1 MNWLFFSIA
10 TALLW
15 GTAELFYKKGA
26 QPDEKYS
33 HLKISVWVGVV
44 MGAHAIYTLLT
55 QDIGYNPANLL
66 IYLPVSLFYIFS
78 MTFSYF
84 GMRFLEESISDPIEN
99 TAGVICVLLFAI
111 FMGDEFSALTW
122 IAVAVITLGVVGVS
136 YIENRGETP
145 RKKLLGKKLAIVA
158 FCMPFVY
165 ALLDAFGTF
174 LDDAFFLVEDIANAP
189 FVDVTEETIE
199 AVANPSYELPF
210 ALFALFMGDEFSWL
224 TWLSVGVITVGVVGV
239 SYLENHGETTRKK
252 NYGKALAIISFCMP
266 FVYALL
272 DAFGTFLDDAFF
284 LIEDVASS
292 PLVDVTEET
301 IEAVA
306 NTSYELTF
314 ALFALCLF
322 IFMKSKK
329 VKFGSVP
336 QHKDKILAAVFETAG
351 QFTYVYALG
360 GVDAVAAPILSSVCV
375 VSLLLSRIFLKE
387 KLSWKTYAFIAVV
400 IVGILLLAVSE
411 EL

>member
-1 MNWLFFSIA
+1 MSWLFFAIG
-10 TALLW
+10 TAILW

-26 QPDEKYS
+26 QPQEKYS
-33 HLKISVWVGVV
+33 HLKICIWVGIV
-44 MGAHAIYTLLT
+44 MGAHAIFTLLT
-55 QDIGYNPANLL
+55 QDIGYNPVN
-66 IYLPVSLFYIFS
+66 IIRYLPVSLFYIIS
-78 MTFSYF
+78 MAFSYF

-99 TAGVICVLLFAI
+99 TAGVICVLLFA
-111 FMGDEFSALTW
+111 
-122 IAVAVITLGVVGVS
+122 V
-136 YIENRGETP
+136 
-145 RKKLLGKKLAIVA
+145 
-158 FCMPFVY
+158 
-165 ALLDAFGTF
+165 
-174 LDDAFFLVEDIANAP
+174 
-189 FVDVTEETIE
+189 
-199 AVANPSYELPF
+199 
-210 ALFALFMGDEFSWL
+210 FMGDEFSWL
-224 TWLSVGVITVGVVGV
+224 TWLSVGIITVGVVGV

-252 NYGKALAIISFCMP
+252 NYGKALAVISFCMP
-266 FVYALL
+266 FLYALL

-292 PLVDVTEET
+292 PLVDITEET

-314 ALFALCLF
+314 ALFALGLF
-322 IFMKSKK
+322 IFMKVKK
-329 VKFGSVP
+329 VKFGP
-336 QHKDKILAAVFETAG
+336 ITEHKDKFLAAIFETAG

-400 IVGILLLAVSE
+400 IIGILLLAISE

>member
-1 MNWLFFSIA
+1 MSWLFFSIA
-10 TALLW
+10 TAILW
-15 GTAELFYKKGA
+15 GAAELFYKKGA
-26 QPDEKYS
+26 RPDEKYS
-33 HLKISVWVGVV
+33 HLKICVWVGII
-44 MGAHAIYTLLT
+44 MGAHAIFTLLT
-55 QDIGYNPANLL
+55 QDINYNPINL
-66 IYLPVSLFYIFS
+66 IRYLPVSLFYIIS
-78 MTFSYF
+78 MAFSYF

-111 FMGDEFSALTW
+111 FMGDEFSVLTW
-122 IAVAVITLGVVGVS
+122 VAI
-136 YIENRGETP
+136 
-145 RKKLLGKKLAIVA
+145 
-158 FCMPFVY
+158 
-165 ALLDAFGTF
+165 
-174 LDDAFFLVEDIANAP
+174 
-189 FVDVTEETIE
+189 
-199 AVANPSYELPF
+199 
-210 ALFALFMGDEFSWL
+210 
-224 TWLSVGVITVGVVGV
+224 GVIAVGVVGV
-239 SYLENHGETTRKK
+239 GYLENHGETPRKK
-252 NYGKALAIISFCMP
+252 KYGKTLAVVAFCMP

-314 ALFALCLF
+314 ALFALGLF
-322 IFMKSKK
+322 IFMKSKG

-336 QHKDKILAAVFETAG
+336 KHKDKILAAVFETAG

-387 KLSWKTYAFIAVV
+387 KLSWKTYVFIAIV
-400 IVGILLLAVSE
+400 IVGILLLAVAE

>member
-1 MNWLFFSIA
+1 MSWLFFSVA

-55 QDIGYNPANLL
+55 QDIGFNPVNIL

-84 GMRFLEESISDPIEN
+84 GMRFIEESISDPIEN

-122 IAVAVITLGVVGVS
+122 IAVGVITVGVVGVS
-136 YIENRGETP
+136 FLENKGETP
-145 RKKLLGKKLAIVA
+145 RKKKLGKVLAIVA

-174 LDDAFFLVEDIANAP
+174 LDDAFFLVEDIASAP
-189 FVDVTEETIE
+189 F
-199 AVANPSYELPF
+199 
-210 ALFALFMGDEFSWL
+210 
-224 TWLSVGVITVGVVGV
+224 
-239 SYLENHGETTRKK
+239 
-252 NYGKALAIISFCMP
+252 
-266 FVYALL
+266 
-272 DAFGTFLDDAFF
+272 
-284 LIEDVASS
+284 
-292 PLVDVTEET
+292 VDVTEET

-314 ALFALCLF
+314 ALFALILF
-322 IFMKSKK
+322 VFMKSKG

-400 IVGILLLAVSE
+400 IVGILLLAVAE

>member
-10 TALLW
+10 TAILW

-26 QPDEKYS
+26 LPNEKYS
-33 HLKISVWVGVV
+33 HLKICVWVGIV
-44 MGAHAIYTLLT
+44 MGAHAIFTLLT
-55 QDIGYNPANLL
+55 QDINYNPVN
-66 IYLPVSLFYIFS
+66 IIRYLPVSLFYIIS
-78 MTFSYF
+78 MAFSYF

-111 FMGDEFSALTW
+111 FMQEEISLFTW
-122 IAVAVITLGVVGVS
+122 IAVGVITVGVLGVS
-136 YIENRGETP
+136 FLENKGETP
-145 RKKLLGKKLAIVA
+145 RKKKLGKTLAIVA

-165 ALLDAFGTF
+165 AF
-174 LDDAFFLVEDIANAP
+174 
-189 FVDVTEETIE
+189 
-199 AVANPSYELPF
+199 
-210 ALFALFMGDEFSWL
+210 
-224 TWLSVGVITVGVVGV
+224 
-239 SYLENHGETTRKK
+239 
-252 NYGKALAIISFCMP
+252 
-266 FVYALL
+266 L

-292 PLVDVTEET
+292 PLVDVTEDT

-314 ALFALCLF
+314 ALFALGLY
-322 IFMKSKK
+322 IFMKTKK
-329 VKFGSVP
+329 VKFGAVP

-375 VSLLLSRIFLKE
+375 VSLVLSRIFLKE
-387 KLSWKTYAFIAVV
+387 KLSKKTYAFIAVV
-400 IVGILLLAVSE
+400 IIGILLLAISE
-411 EL
+411 EV

>member
-1 MNWLFFSIA
+1 MSWLFFSIA
-10 TALLW
+10 TAVLW
-15 GTAELFYKKGA
+15 GAAELFYKKGA
-26 QPDEKYS
+26 RPDEKYS
-33 HLKISVWVGVV
+33 HLKICVWVGIV
-44 MGAHAIYTLLT
+44 MGAHAIFTLLT
-55 QDIGYNPANLL
+55 QDINYNPINL
-66 IYLPVSLFYIFS
+66 IRYLPVSLFYIIS
-78 MTFSYF
+78 MAFSYF

-111 FMGDEFSALTW
+111 FMGDEFSVLTW
-122 IAVAVITLGVVGVS
+122 VAI
-136 YIENRGETP
+136 
-145 RKKLLGKKLAIVA
+145 
-158 FCMPFVY
+158 
-165 ALLDAFGTF
+165 
-174 LDDAFFLVEDIANAP
+174 
-189 FVDVTEETIE
+189 
-199 AVANPSYELPF
+199 
-210 ALFALFMGDEFSWL
+210 
-224 TWLSVGVITVGVVGV
+224 GVIAVGVVGV
-239 SYLENHGETTRKK
+239 GYLENHGETPRKK
-252 NYGKALAIISFCMP
+252 KYGKTLAVVAFCMP
-266 FVYALL
+266 FIYALL

-314 ALFALCLF
+314 ALFALGLF
-322 IFMKSKK
+322 IFMKSKG

-336 QHKDKILAAVFETAG
+336 KHKDKILAAVFETAG

-387 KLSWKTYAFIAVV
+387 KLSWKTYVFIGIV
-400 IVGILLLAVSE
+400 IVGILLLAVAE

>member
-1 MNWLFFSIA
+1 MSWLFFSVA

-26 QPDEKYS
+26 RPDEKYS

-44 MGAHAIYTLLT
+44 MGIHALYTLLT
-55 QDIGYNPANLL
+55 QDIGFNPANLL

-122 IAVAVITLGVVGVS
+122 IAVAVITVGVVCVS
-136 YIENRGETP
+136 YLENKGETP
-145 RKKLLGKKLAIVA
+145 RKKTYGKKLAAVA
-158 FCMPFVY
+158 FIMPFLY

-174 LDDAFFLVEDIANAP
+174 LDDAFFLVEDIAAAP
-189 FVDVTEETIE
+189 FVDVTEET
-199 AVANPSYELPF
+199 
-210 ALFALFMGDEFSWL
+210 M
-224 TWLSVGVITVGVVGV
+224 
-239 SYLENHGETTRKK
+239 
-252 NYGKALAIISFCMP
+252 
-266 FVYALL
+266 
-272 DAFGTFLDDAFF
+272 
-284 LIEDVASS
+284 
-292 PLVDVTEET
+292 
-301 IEAVA
+301 EAVA

-314 ALFALCLF
+314 ALFALILF
-322 IFMKSKK
+322 IFMKAKG
-329 VKFGSVP
+329 VKFGPVK
-336 QHKDKILAAVFETAG
+336 QHKDKIMAAVFETAG

-360 GVDAVAAPILSSVCV
+360 GVDAIAAPILSSVCV

-400 IVGILLLAVSE
+400 IVGILLLAVAE

>member
-1 MNWLFFSIA
+1 MSWLFFSIA

-15 GTAELFYKKGA
+15 GAAELFYKKGA
-26 QPDEKYS
+26 LPNEKYS
-33 HLKISVWVGVV
+33 HLKICVWVGVV
-44 MGAHAIYTLLT
+44 MGAHAVFTLLT
-55 QDIGYNPANLL
+55 QDIGYNPINLL
-66 IYLPVSLFYIFS
+66 IYLPVSLFYIIS
-78 MTFSYF
+78 MAFSYF

-111 FMGDEFSALTW
+111 FMGDEFSLLTW
-122 IAVAVITLGVVGVS
+122 IAVGVITMGVVGVS
-136 YIENRGETP
+136 YMENHGETQ
-145 RKKLLGKKLAIVA
+145 RKKNLGKKLAIVA

-199 AVANPSYELPF
+199 AVAN
-210 ALFALFMGDEFSWL
+210 
-224 TWLSVGVITVGVVGV
+224 
-239 SYLENHGETTRKK
+239 
-252 NYGKALAIISFCMP
+252 
-266 FVYALL
+266 
-272 DAFGTFLDDAFF
+272 
-284 LIEDVASS
+284 
-292 PLVDVTEET
+292 
-301 IEAVA
+301 
-306 NTSYELTF
+306 TSYELTF
-314 ALFALCLF
+314 ALFALGLF
-322 IFMKSKK
+322 IFMKAKG
-329 VKFGSVP
+329 VKFGPVP

-375 VSLLLSRIFLKE
+375 VSLVLSRIFLKE

-400 IVGILLLAVSE
+400 IIGILLLAVAE

>member
-1 MNWLFFSIA
+1 MSWLFFSIA

-26 QPDEKYS
+26 KPDEKYS

-55 QDIGYNPANLL
+55 QDIGFNPVNIL

-122 IAVAVITLGVVGVS
+122 IAVIVITVGVVGVS
-136 YIENRGETP
+136 FLENKGETP
-145 RKKLLGKKLAIVA
+145 RKKKLGKTLAIVA

-199 AVANPSYELPF
+199 AVAN
-210 ALFALFMGDEFSWL
+210 
-224 TWLSVGVITVGVVGV
+224 
-239 SYLENHGETTRKK
+239 
-252 NYGKALAIISFCMP
+252 
-266 FVYALL
+266 
-272 DAFGTFLDDAFF
+272 
-284 LIEDVASS
+284 
-292 PLVDVTEET
+292 
-301 IEAVA
+301 
-306 NTSYELTF
+306 TSYELTF
-314 ALFALCLF
+314 ALFALGLF
-322 IFMKSKK
+322 IFMKAKK
-329 VKFGSVP
+329 VKFGPVP

-400 IVGILLLAVSE
+400 IVGILLLAVAE

>member
-1 MNWLFFSIA
+1 MSWLFFAIG
-10 TALLW
+10 TAILW

-33 HLKISVWVGVV
+33 HLKICVWVGIV
-44 MGAHAIYTLLT
+44 MGAHAIFTLLT
-55 QDIGYNPANLL
+55 QDINYNPVN
-66 IYLPVSLFYIFS
+66 IIRYLPVSLFYIIS
-78 MTFSYF
+78 MAFSYF

-99 TAGVICVLLFAI
+99 TAGVICVLLFVL
-111 FMGDEFSALTW
+111 FFQEEYHLLTW
-122 IAVAVITLGVVGVS
+122 IAIAVITIGVLGVS
-136 YIENRGETP
+136 FLENRGETT
-145 RKKLLGKKLAIVA
+145 RKKKLGKTMAVVA

-174 LDDAFFLVEDIANAP
+174 F
-189 FVDVTEETIE
+189 
-199 AVANPSYELPF
+199 
-210 ALFALFMGDEFSWL
+210 
-224 TWLSVGVITVGVVGV
+224 
-239 SYLENHGETTRKK
+239 
-252 NYGKALAIISFCMP
+252 
-266 FVYALL
+266 
-272 DAFGTFLDDAFF
+272 DDAFF
-284 LIEDVASS
+284 LIEYVANS
-292 PLVDVTEET
+292 PLVDVTEDT

-322 IFMKSKK
+322 IFMKAKK
-329 VKFGSVP
+329 VKFGPIP

-351 QFTYVYALG
+351 QFTYVYTLG

-400 IVGILLLAVSE
+400 IIGILLLAVSE

>member
-1 MNWLFFSIA
+1 MSWLFFSIA
-10 TALLW
+10 TAVLW

-26 QPDEKYS
+26 RADEKYS
-33 HLKISVWVGVV
+33 HLKICVWVGIV
-44 MGAHAIYTLLT
+44 MGAHAIFTLLT
-55 QDIGYNPANLL
+55 QDIGYNPKNLL
-66 IYLPVSLFYIFS
+66 VYLPVSAFYIIS
-78 MTFSYF
+78 MAFSYF

-111 FMGDEFSALTW
+111 FMGDEFSVLTW
-122 IAVAVITLGVVGVS
+122 IAVGVITVGVVGVS
-136 YIENRGETP
+136 FLENHGETP
-145 RKKLLGKKLAIVA
+145 RKKKLGKKLAVIS

-174 LDDAFFLVEDIANAP
+174 LDDAFFLVEDIAS
-189 FVDVTEETIE
+189 T
-199 AVANPSYELPF
+199 
-210 ALFALFMGDEFSWL
+210 
-224 TWLSVGVITVGVVGV
+224 
-239 SYLENHGETTRKK
+239 
-252 NYGKALAIISFCMP
+252 
-266 FVYALL
+266 
-272 DAFGTFLDDAFF
+272 
-284 LIEDVASS
+284 

-314 ALFALCLF
+314 ALFALGLF
-322 IFMKSKK
+322 IFMKAKK
-329 VKFGSVP
+329 VKFGPIP
-336 QHKDKILAAVFETAG
+336 QHRDKFLAAVFETAG

-400 IVGILLLAVSE
+400 IVGILLLAVAE

>member
-1 MNWLFFSIA
+1 MNWLFFSVA

-26 QPDEKYS
+26 RPDEKYS

-44 MGAHAIYTLLT
+44 MGIHAVYTLLT
-55 QDIGYNPANLL
+55 QDIGYNPVNLL

-122 IAVAVITLGVVGVS
+122 IAVAVITVGVVGVS
-136 YIENRGETP
+136 YLENKGETP
-145 RKKLLGKKLAIVA
+145 RKKTYGKKLAVIA
-158 FCMPFVY
+158 FIMPFLY

-174 LDDAFFLVEDIANAP
+174 LDDAFFLVEDIAAAP
-189 FVDVTEETIE
+189 FVDVTEET
-199 AVANPSYELPF
+199 
-210 ALFALFMGDEFSWL
+210 M
-224 TWLSVGVITVGVVGV
+224 
-239 SYLENHGETTRKK
+239 
-252 NYGKALAIISFCMP
+252 
-266 FVYALL
+266 
-272 DAFGTFLDDAFF
+272 
-284 LIEDVASS
+284 
-292 PLVDVTEET
+292 
-301 IEAVA
+301 EAVA

-314 ALFALCLF
+314 ALFALILF
-322 IFMKSKK
+322 IFMKAKG
-329 VKFGSVP
+329 VKFGPVK
-336 QHKDKILAAVFETAG
+336 QHSDKILAAVFETAG

-400 IVGILLLAVSE
+400 IVGILLLAVAE

>member
-1 MNWLFFSIA
+1 MSWLFFSIA

-26 QPDEKYS
+26 KPDEKYS

-55 QDIGYNPANLL
+55 QDIGYNPVNILV
-66 IYLPVSLFYIFS
+66 YLPVSLFYIFS

-122 IAVAVITLGVVGVS
+122 IAVVVITVGVVGVS
-136 YIENRGETP
+136 YMENKGETP
-145 RKKLLGKKLAIVA
+145 RKKKLGKTLAIVA

-199 AVANPSYELPF
+199 AVAN
-210 ALFALFMGDEFSWL
+210 
-224 TWLSVGVITVGVVGV
+224 
-239 SYLENHGETTRKK
+239 
-252 NYGKALAIISFCMP
+252 
-266 FVYALL
+266 
-272 DAFGTFLDDAFF
+272 
-284 LIEDVASS
+284 
-292 PLVDVTEET
+292 
-301 IEAVA
+301 
-306 NTSYELTF
+306 TSYELTF
-314 ALFALCLF
+314 ALFALGLF
-322 IFMKSKK
+322 IFMKAKK
-329 VKFGSVP
+329 VTFGPVK

-387 KLSWKTYAFIAVV
+387 KLNWKTYAFIAVV
-400 IVGILLLAVSE
+400 IVGILLLAVAE

>member
-1 MNWLFFSIA
+1 MSWLFFSVA

-33 HLKISVWVGVV
+33 HLKICVWVGIV
-44 MGAHAIYTLLT
+44 MGAHAIFTLLT
-55 QDIGYNPANLL
+55 QDIGYNPVNL
-66 IYLPVSLFYIFS
+66 IKYLPVSAFYIIS
-78 MTFSYF
+78 MAFSYF

-111 FMGDEFSALTW
+111 FMGDEFSVLTW
-122 IAVAVITLGVVGVS
+122 VAVGVITVGVVGVGF
-136 YIENRGETP
+136 IENRGETP
-145 RKKLLGKKLAIVA
+145 RKKKYGKKLAVVA

-165 ALLDAFGTF
+165 AFLDAFGTF
-174 LDDAFFLVEDIANAP
+174 LDDAFFLVEDIAA
-189 FVDVTEETIE
+189 T
-199 AVANPSYELPF
+199 
-210 ALFALFMGDEFSWL
+210 
-224 TWLSVGVITVGVVGV
+224 
-239 SYLENHGETTRKK
+239 
-252 NYGKALAIISFCMP
+252 
-266 FVYALL
+266 
-272 DAFGTFLDDAFF
+272 
-284 LIEDVASS
+284 

-314 ALFALCLF
+314 ALFALGLF

-329 VKFGSVP
+329 VKFGPLP
-336 QHKDKILAAVFETAG
+336 QHKDKFLAAVFETAG

-360 GVDAVAAPILSSVCV
+360 GVDAVAAPIISSVCV

-400 IVGILLLAVSE
+400 IFGILLLTVAE

>member
-1 MNWLFFSIA
+1 MSWLFFSIA

-26 QPDEKYS
+26 QPDEQYS
-33 HLKISVWVGVV
+33 HLKICVWVGVV
-44 MGAHAIYTLLT
+44 MGAHAVFTLLT
-55 QDIGYNPANLL
+55 QDIGYNPMNL
-66 IYLPVSLFYIFS
+66 IHYLPVSLFYIIS
-78 MTFSYF
+78 MAFSYF

-99 TAGVICVLLFAI
+99 TAGVLCVVLFAV

-122 IAVAVITLGVVGVS
+122 IAVAIIAIGVVGVGFL
-136 YIENRGETP
+136 ENHGETP
-145 RKKLLGKKLAIVA
+145 RKKKYGKKLAIVA

-165 ALLDAFGTF
+165 AFLDAFGTF
-174 LDDAFFLVEDIANAP
+174 LDDAFFLVEDIAA
-189 FVDVTEETIE
+189 T
-199 AVANPSYELPF
+199 
-210 ALFALFMGDEFSWL
+210 
-224 TWLSVGVITVGVVGV
+224 
-239 SYLENHGETTRKK
+239 
-252 NYGKALAIISFCMP
+252 
-266 FVYALL
+266 
-272 DAFGTFLDDAFF
+272 
-284 LIEDVASS
+284 

-314 ALFALCLF
+314 ALFALGLF

-329 VKFGSVP
+329 VKFGPIP

-360 GVDAVAAPILSSVCV
+360 GVDAVAAPILSSVCI
-375 VSLLLSRIFLKE
+375 VSMLLSRIFLKE
-387 KLSWKTYAFIAVV
+387 KLPKKTYLFIGIV
-400 IVGILLLAVSE
+400 IVGILLLAVAE

>member
-1 MNWLFFSIA
+1 MSWLFFSIA

-26 QPDEKYS
+26 RDDEKFS
-33 HLKISVWVGVV
+33 HLKICVWVGVV
-44 MGAHAIYTLLT
+44 MGAHAIFTLMT
-55 QDIGYNPANLL
+55 QNIGYNPVNLL
-66 IYLPVSLFYIFS
+66 VYLPVSLFYIIS
-78 MTFSYF
+78 MAFSYF

-99 TAGVICVLLFAI
+99 TAGVICALLFVIFLHEEISLFTWVAI
-111 FMGDEFSALTW
+111 A
-122 IAVAVITLGVVGVS
+122 IITIGVLGVS
-136 YIENRGETP
+136 FLENHGETT
-145 RKKLLGKKLAIVA
+145 RKKKYGKTLAVVA

-165 ALLDAFGTF
+165 ALLDA
-174 LDDAFFLVEDIANAP
+174 L
-189 FVDVTEETIE
+189 
-199 AVANPSYELPF
+199 
-210 ALFALFMGDEFSWL
+210 
-224 TWLSVGVITVGVVGV
+224 
-239 SYLENHGETTRKK
+239 
-252 NYGKALAIISFCMP
+252 
-266 FVYALL
+266 
-272 DAFGTFLDDAFF
+272 GTFLDDAFF
-284 LIEDVASS
+284 LIEDVANS

-314 ALFALCLF
+314 ALFALGLF

-329 VKFGSVP
+329 VKFGPVP

-360 GVDAVAAPILSSVCV
+360 GVDAIAAPILSSVCV

-387 KLSWKTYAFIAVV
+387 KLSWKTYIFIAIV
-400 IVGILLLAVSE
+400 IIGILLMAISE

>member
-26 QPDEKYS
+26 RPDEKFS

-44 MGAHAIYTLLT
+44 MGIHAIYTLLT
-55 QDIGYNPANLL
+55 QDIGFNPMNLI

-136 YIENRGETP
+136 YLENKGETP
-145 RKKLLGKKLAIVA
+145 RKKTYGKKVA
-158 FCMPFVY
+158 VIAFIMPFLY
-165 ALLDAFGTF
+165 ALLDAVGTF
-174 LDDAFFLVEDIANAP
+174 LDDAFFLVEDIAAAP
-189 FVDVTEETIE
+189 FVDVTEET
-199 AVANPSYELPF
+199 
-210 ALFALFMGDEFSWL
+210 M
-224 TWLSVGVITVGVVGV
+224 
-239 SYLENHGETTRKK
+239 
-252 NYGKALAIISFCMP
+252 
-266 FVYALL
+266 
-272 DAFGTFLDDAFF
+272 
-284 LIEDVASS
+284 
-292 PLVDVTEET
+292 
-301 IEAVA
+301 EAVA

-314 ALFALCLF
+314 ALFALILF
-322 IFMKSKK
+322 IFMKAKG
-329 VKFGSVP
+329 VKFGPVK

-400 IVGILLLAVSE
+400 IIGILLLAISE

>member
-1 MNWLFFSIA
+1 MSWLFFSIA

-26 QPDEKYS
+26 LPNEKYS
-33 HLKISVWVGVV
+33 HLKICVWVGVV
-44 MGAHAIYTLLT
+44 MGAHAIFTLLT
-55 QDIGYNPANLL
+55 QNIGYNPVN
-66 IYLPVSLFYIFS
+66 IIRYLPVSLFYIIS
-78 MTFSYF
+78 MAFSYF

-111 FMGDEFSALTW
+111 FMGDEFSLLTW
-122 IAVAVITLGVVGVS
+122 IAVGVITVGVVGVS
-136 YIENRGETP
+136 YLENRGETP
-145 RKKLLGKKLAIVA
+145 RKKNYGKTLAVVSFI
-158 FCMPFVY
+158 MPFLY

-174 LDDAFFLVEDIANAP
+174 LDDAFFLVEDISA
-189 FVDVTEETIE
+189 T
-199 AVANPSYELPF
+199 
-210 ALFALFMGDEFSWL
+210 
-224 TWLSVGVITVGVVGV
+224 
-239 SYLENHGETTRKK
+239 
-252 NYGKALAIISFCMP
+252 
-266 FVYALL
+266 
-272 DAFGTFLDDAFF
+272 
-284 LIEDVASS
+284 

-314 ALFALCLF
+314 AFFALCLF
-322 IFMKSKK
+322 IFMKAKK
-329 VKFGSVP
+329 VKFGPVP

-387 KLSWKTYAFIAVV
+387 KLSWKTYAFITVV
-400 IVGILLLAVSE
+400 IIGILLLAVAE

>member
-1 MNWLFFSIA
+1 MSWLFFSIA
-10 TALLW
+10 TAVLW

-26 QPDEKYS
+26 QPNEKYS
-33 HLKISVWVGVV
+33 HLKICVWVGVV
-44 MGAHAIYTLLT
+44 MGAHAIFTLLT
-55 QDIGYNPANLL
+55 QDIDYNPINLL
-66 IYLPVSLFYIFS
+66 VYAPVSLFYIIS
-78 MTFSYF
+78 MAFSYF

-111 FMGDEFSALTW
+111 FMGDEFSVLTW
-122 IAVAVITLGVVGVS
+122 VAVGVITVGVVGVS
-136 YIENRGETP
+136 YLENHGETP
-145 RKKLLGKKLAIVA
+145 RKKNLGKKLAIVS
-158 FCMPFVY
+158 FCMPFLY

-174 LDDAFFLVEDIANAP
+174 LDDAFFLVED
-189 FVDVTEETIE
+189 
-199 AVANPSYELPF
+199 
-210 ALFALFMGDEFSWL
+210 
-224 TWLSVGVITVGVVGV
+224 
-239 SYLENHGETTRKK
+239 
-252 NYGKALAIISFCMP
+252 
-266 FVYALL
+266 
-272 DAFGTFLDDAFF
+272 
-284 LIEDVASS
+284 VAST
-292 PLVDVTEET
+292 PLVGVTEET

-314 ALFALCLF
+314 ALFALGLF
-322 IFMKSKK
+322 IFMKCKK
-329 VKFGSVP
+329 VKFGPVP

-400 IVGILLLAVSE
+400 IFGILLLAVAE